1 MSIQMDGT
9 SFLQDTIMCP
19 SSPEFVHQ
27 PDKSGTFILTPDSFH
42 ISRKTIS
49 IPTQPTQLTSELT
62 AKRGGTLDIQ
72 NPNLDVSL
80 ALLSSEEEFEFFE
93 YSSEAKDSISE
104 STEYVVLPRT
114 IKPVKTTISLI
125 NTFFALGSIKNQEDL
140 DQILH
145 ELDVLKIIGEDPL
158 AHWSK
163 NEIECHLVIKNPD
176 YIISGA
182 QIEFSNLDQ
191 EKCKTQIDELL
202 KLKIISPSMSKH
214 RSAFMS
220 KPWTAFTCSE
230 GLFEWNAMSFGLKN
244 APAVFQRKMDNIF
257 KDVKSFVAVYIDDVL
272 VFSPDYNTHLGHL
285 QVVFKKFIDH
295 GLIVLINFLGNIIGN
310 GEIELQ
316 DHIASKILGMPDKL
330 GTLKELQQFLGL
342 LYYAREYIK
351 DLSRLAGPLIAKIR
365 KTGQRFFNQQ
375 DIKLVQKIKEIV
387 KSLPSLQLPLDSDY
401 LIVENDASQDGWG
414 AILLCKP
421 NKYSDKKT
429 ERVCRYASGKFKVK
443 VESAIEAELCGV
455 IEALNNFRLFL
466 IGKRWV
472 HFETAIVGNG
482 LKPNFK
488 HIKGK
493 DNNKAD
499 ILSRI
504 IQDSK

>member
-1 MSIQMDGT
+1 M
-9 SFLQDTIMCP
+9 
-19 SSPEFVHQ
+19 
-27 PDKSGTFILTPDSFH
+27 
-42 ISRKTIS
+42 
-49 IPTQPTQLTSELT
+49 
-62 AKRGGTLDIQ
+62 
-72 NPNLDVSL
+72 
-80 ALLSSEEEFEFFE
+80 
-93 YSSEAKDSISE
+93 
-104 STEYVVLPRT
+104 
-114 IKPVKTTISLI
+114 
-125 NTFFALGSIKNQEDL
+125 
-140 DQILH
+140 
-145 ELDVLKIIGEDPL
+145 
-158 AHWSK
+158 
-163 NEIECHLVIKNPD
+163 
-176 YIISGA
+176 
-182 QIEFSNLDQ
+182 
-191 EKCKTQIDELL
+191 
-202 KLKIISPSMSKH
+202 
-214 RSAFMS
+214 
-220 KPWTAFTCSE
+220 
-230 GLFEWNAMSFGLKN
+230 
-244 APAVFQRKMDNIF
+244 
-257 KDVKSFVAVYIDDVL
+257 
-272 VFSPDYNTHLGHL
+272 
-285 QVVFKKFIDH
+285 
-295 GLIVLINFLGNIIGN
+295 INFLGNIIGN

-466 IGKRWV
+466 IGKSEFTLRTDCEAIVSFQGKKNERRIWTRRWV